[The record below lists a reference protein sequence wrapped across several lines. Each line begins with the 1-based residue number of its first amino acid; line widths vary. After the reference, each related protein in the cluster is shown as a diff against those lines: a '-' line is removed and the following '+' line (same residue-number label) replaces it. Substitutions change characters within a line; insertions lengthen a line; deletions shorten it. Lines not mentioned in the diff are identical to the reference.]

1 MKFFF
6 IIKPPVKK
14 EFEREIL
21 EFKKKFET
29 QEELTEGEGERNAQ
43 NLAKKAIGEGFER
56 IIVVGGDGLLN
67 EAANGIMKST
77 NGLQPTLHP
86 PASRAPIPF
95 GFALGIIPT
104 GSGNNFAKEI
114 GIKKDVKRA
123 FSIIKQNK
131 IDLVDMGKVNDRY
144 FINCFSVGFDA
155 LINKIANDIKTKYQF
170 LPRNLSYLLA
180 ALGKIIIGI
189 PNFQI
194 QIKGETDY
202 QNKIILA
209 AITNSPSYGGIFK
222 INPDAL
228 INDGKLNLCI
238 IETVGKIRAFFDLY
252 QVSQGNHTNL
262 PEMKM
267 LKFSFPLTISSPELL
282 PYEVDGEVPEPERE
296 YQISVLPKFLP
307 ILVP

>member
-6 IIKPPVKK
+6 IIKPPVKNELEK
-14 EFEREIL
+14 EIL

-29 QEELTEGEGERNAQ
+29 KEEFTEKEGEKSAK
-43 NLAKKAIGEGFER
+43 NLAKKAIEEGFQR
-56 IIVVGGDGLLN
+56 IIVVGGDGSIN
-67 EAANGIMKST
+67 EVINGIMGVRVNNFPS
-77 NGLQPTLHP
+77 N
-86 PASRAPIPF
+86 
-95 GFALGIIPT
+95 FALGIIPA
-104 GSGNNFAKEI
+104 GAGNNFAKEL
-114 GIKKDVKRA
+114 GIKNIKEA

-131 IDLVDMGKVNDRY
+131 IDLVDIGKVNDRY

-202 QNKIILA
+202 QNKVILA

-252 QVSQGNHTNL
+252 QVSRGSHTNL

-296 YQISVLPKFLP
+296 YKVNVFPRILP

>member
-6 IIKPPVKK
+6 IIKPPVKNELEK
-14 EFEREIL
+14 EIL

-29 QEELTEGEGERNAQ
+29 KEEFTEKEGEKCAK
-43 NLAKKAIGEGFER
+43 NLAKKAIEEGFQR
-56 IIVVGGDGLLN
+56 IIVVGGDGSIN
-67 EAANGIMKST
+67 EVINGIMGARVNNFPS
-77 NGLQPTLHP
+77 N
-86 PASRAPIPF
+86 
-95 GFALGIIPT
+95 FALGIIPA
-104 GSGNNFAKEI
+104 GAGNNFAREL
-114 GIKKDVKRA
+114 GIKNIKEA

-131 IDLVDMGKVNDRY
+131 IDLVDIGKVNDRY

-202 QNKIILA
+202 QNKVILA

-252 QVSQGNHTNL
+252 QVSRGSHTNL

-296 YQISVLPKFLP
+296 YKVNVFPRILP

>member
-1 MKFFF
+1 MKFYF
-6 IIKPPVKK
+6 IVRPPAKKDYQEEVLAFKK
-14 EFEREIL
+14 EFKAKE
-21 EFKKKFET
+21 EF
-29 QEELTEGEGERNAQ
+29 TEVKGEKNAQ
-43 NLAKKAIGEGFER
+43 NLAKKAIEEGFQR
-56 IIVVGGDGLLN
+56 IIVVGGDGSLN
-67 EAANGIMKST
+67 EVANGVMAAM
-77 NGLQPTLHP
+77 NGNFP
-86 PASRAPIPF
+86 SE
-95 GFALGIIPT
+95 FALGIIPA
-104 GSGNNFAKEI
+104 GAGNNFAKEL
-114 GIKKDVKRA
+114 GIKNIKEA

-131 IDLVDMGKVNDRY
+131 IDLVDIGKVNDRY

-155 LINKIANDIKTKYQF
+155 LVNKIANDIKTKYQF

-180 ALGKIIIGI
+180 ALGKIIVGI

-202 QNKIILA
+202 QNKVILA
-209 AITNSPSYGGIFK
+209 AVTNSPSYGGIFK
-222 INPDAL
+222 INPDAI

-238 IETVGKIRAFFDLY
+238 IETVGRIRAFFDLY
-252 QVSQGNHTNL
+252 RVSRGSHTNL

-296 YQISVLPKFLP
+296 YKVNVFPRILP

>member
-6 IIKPPVKK
+6 IIKPPVKNELEK
-14 EFEREIL
+14 EIL

-29 QEELTEGEGERNAQ
+29 KEEFTEKEGEKFAK
-43 NLAKKAIGEGFER
+43 NLAKKAIEEGFQR
-56 IIVVGGDGLLN
+56 IIVVGGDGSIN
-67 EAANGIMKST
+67 EVINGIMGVRVNNFPS
-77 NGLQPTLHP
+77 N
-86 PASRAPIPF
+86 
-95 GFALGIIPT
+95 FALGIIPA
-104 GSGNNFAKEI
+104 GAGNNFAKEL
-114 GIKKDVKRA
+114 GIKNIKEA

-131 IDLVDMGKVNDRY
+131 IDLVDIGKVNDRY

-202 QNKIILA
+202 QNKVILA

-252 QVSQGNHTNL
+252 QVSRGSHTNL

-296 YQISVLPKFLP
+296 YKVNVFPRILP

>member
-21 EFKKKFET
+21 EFKKEFKT
-29 QEELTEGEGERNAQ
+29 KEELAEREGERNAQ
-43 NLAKKAIGEGFER
+43 NLAKKAIEGGFER
-56 IIVVGGDGLLN
+56 IIIVGGDGLLN
-67 EAANGIMKST
+67 EGVNGIIEETHGK
-77 NGLQPTLHP
+77 
-86 PASRAPIPF
+86 IPSN
-95 GFALGIIPT
+95 FALGVIPT
-104 GSGNNFAKEI
+104 GSGNNFAKEL
-114 GIKKDVKRA
+114 GIKKNIKRA

-131 IDLVDMGKVNDRY
+131 IDLVDIGKVNDRY

-155 LINKIANDIKTKYQF
+155 LINKIANNINSKYQF

-180 ALGKIIIGI
+180 AIGKIIIGI

-202 QNKIILA
+202 QNKVILA
-209 AITNSPSYGGIFK
+209 AITNSPSYGGIFR

-228 INDGKLNLCI
+228 IHDGKLNLCI

-252 QVSQGNHTNL
+252 QVSQGSHTNL

-267 LKFSFPLTISSPELL
+267 LKFSFPLTISSPESL
-282 PYEVDGEVPEPERE
+282 PYEVDGEVLKPEKE
-296 YQISVLPKFLP
+296 YQISILPKFLP

>member
-14 EFEREIL
+14 ELEKEIL
-21 EFKKKFET
+21 EFKKLFEIK
-29 QEELTEGEGERNAQ
+29 EELTEDQGKRNAQ
-43 NLAKKAIGEGFER
+43 NLAKKALEEGFER

-67 EAANGIMKST
+67 EAVNGIMGAREGNFSS
-77 NGLQPTLHP
+77 N
-86 PASRAPIPF
+86 
-95 GFALGIIPT
+95 FALAIIPT
-104 GSGNNFAKEI
+104 GAGNNFAKEL
-114 GIKKDVKRA
+114 GIKNIKEA
-123 FSIIKQNK
+123 FSVIRQNK
-131 IDLVDMGKVNDRY
+131 KILVDLGKVNDRY
-144 FINCFSVGFDA
+144 FANCVSFGFDA

-180 ALGKIIIGI
+180 AIGKIIIGI
-189 PNFQI
+189 PNFPV
-194 QIKGETDY
+194 QIKGEINY
-202 QNKIILA
+202 QNKVILA

-238 IETVGKIRAFFDLY
+238 IENVGKIRAFSDLY
-252 QVSQGNHTNL
+252 QVSQGSHTNL

-267 LKFSFPLTISSPELL
+267 EKFSSSLTISSPENL
-282 PYEVDGEVPEPERE
+282 PFETDGEVFEPEKKYKIE
-296 YQISVLPKFLP
+296 VFPKILP

>member
-14 EFEREIL
+14 ELEKEIL
-21 EFKKKFET
+21 EFKKLFEIK
-29 QEELTEGEGERNAQ
+29 EELTEDQGKRNAQ
-43 NLAKKAIGEGFER
+43 NLAKKALEEGFER

-67 EAANGIMKST
+67 EAVNGIMGAREGNFSS
-77 NGLQPTLHP
+77 N
-86 PASRAPIPF
+86 
-95 GFALGIIPT
+95 FALAIIPT
-104 GSGNNFAKEI
+104 GAGNNFAKEL
-114 GIKKDVKRA
+114 GIKNIKEA
-123 FSIIKQNK
+123 FSVIRQNK
-131 IDLVDMGKVNDRY
+131 KILVDLGRVNDRY
-144 FINCFSVGFDA
+144 FANCVSFGFDA

-180 ALGKIIIGI
+180 AIGKIIIGI
-189 PNFQI
+189 PNFPV
-194 QIKGETDY
+194 QIKGEINY
-202 QNKIILA
+202 QNKVILA

-252 QVSQGNHTNL
+252 QVSRGSHTNL

-296 YQISVLPKFLP
+296 YKVNVFPRILP

>member
-14 EFEREIL
+14 ELEKEIL
-21 EFKKKFET
+21 EFKKLFEIK
-29 QEELTEGEGERNAQ
+29 EELTEGQGKRNAQ
-43 NLAKKAIGEGFER
+43 NLAKKALEEGFER

-67 EAANGIMKST
+67 EAVNGIMGVREGNFSS
-77 NGLQPTLHP
+77 N
-86 PASRAPIPF
+86 
-95 GFALGIIPT
+95 FALAIIPT
-104 GSGNNFAKEI
+104 GAGNNFAKEL
-114 GIKKDVKRA
+114 GIKNIKEA
-123 FSIIKQNK
+123 FSVIRQNK
-131 IDLVDMGKVNDRY
+131 KILVDLGKVNDRY
-144 FINCFSVGFDA
+144 FANCVSFGFDA

-202 QNKIILA
+202 QNKVILA

-252 QVSQGNHTNL
+252 QVSRGSHTNL

-296 YQISVLPKFLP
+296 YKVNVFPRILP

>member
-6 IIKPPVKK
+6 IIKPSPVKK
-14 EFEREIL
+14 QFKKEIL
-21 EFKKKFET
+21 EFKKIFEIK
-29 QEELTEGEGERNAQ
+29 EELTESQGERNAQ

-67 EAANGIMKST
+67 EAVNGIMGAMEGNFSS
-77 NGLQPTLHP
+77 N
-86 PASRAPIPF
+86 
-95 GFALGIIPT
+95 FALAIIPT
-104 GSGNNFAKEI
+104 GAGNNFAKEL
-114 GIKKDVKRA
+114 GIKNIKEA
-123 FSIIKQNK
+123 FSVIRQNK
-131 IDLVDMGKVNDRY
+131 KILVDLGKVNDRY
-144 FINCFSVGFDA
+144 FANCVSFGFDA

-180 ALGKIIIGI
+180 AIGKIIIGI
-189 PNFQI
+189 PNFPV
-194 QIKGETDY
+194 QIKGEINY
-202 QNKIILA
+202 QNKVILA

-252 QVSQGNHTNL
+252 QVSRGSHTNL

-296 YQISVLPKFLP
+296 YKVNVFPRILP